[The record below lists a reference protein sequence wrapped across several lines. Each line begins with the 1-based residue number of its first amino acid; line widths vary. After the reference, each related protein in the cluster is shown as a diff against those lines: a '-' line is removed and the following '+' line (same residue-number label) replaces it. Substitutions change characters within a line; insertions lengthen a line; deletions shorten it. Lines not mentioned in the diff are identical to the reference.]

1 MQTHG
6 SIIHSLSL
14 ETKSKEATNL
24 TRYLREISAFQRI
37 TPEQEIDLGH
47 RIQAGDQ
54 EAVNILV
61 KANLRLVLKIASEYK
76 NRGLEYVD
84 LVSEGNIGLIKAA
97 ERFDPARECRFSTLC
112 AIWVRQSIR
121 RALANLGR
129 TVRLPVYLADRI
141 RKMGEAEFDLNKK
154 LRRLPTDEELANT
167 TGIPAEKIQL
177 MKRVRKTS
185 CSLDDDDNEEVRSLH
200 ERLAD
205 ENSMSP
211 DHAATCDH
219 DFAYVEKAMKVL
231 DKREC
236 DIVRQRFGIG
246 TGRDRS
252 LGQIAQD
259 YGLTRERIRQI
270 QNTALNKLRS
280 TIALEAAALTMTA

>member
-1 MQTHG
+1 MQTHE
-6 SIIHSLSL
+6 SIPHSLSH
-14 ETKSKEATNL
+14 EIVSKEAANL
-24 TRYLREISAFQRI
+24 TRYLSEISEFQRI
-37 TPEQEIDLGH
+37 TPEQERELGY

-76 NRGLEYVD
+76 NLGLEYMD

-97 ERFDPARECRFSTLC
+97 ERFDPARGCRFSTLC

-121 RALANLGR
+121 RAIANQGR

-141 RKMGEAEFDLNKK
+141 RKMREAEFDLNKK

-167 TGIPAEKIQL
+167 TGISTENIQL

-185 CSLDDDDNEEVRSLH
+185 YSLDENENEEVCSLH

-205 ENSMSP
+205 ENSVAP
-211 DHAATCDH
+211 DHAATRDH

-231 DKREC
+231 DEREC

-252 LGQIAQD
+252 LSQIAQD

-270 QNTALNKLRS
+270 QKTAINKLRS
-280 TIALEAAALTMTA
+280 TIALETAALPMTA

>member
-6 SIIHSLSL
+6 SIFHSLSH

-24 TRYLREISAFQRI
+24 TRYLSEISEFQRI
-37 TPEQEIDLGH
+37 TPEQERELGY

-76 NRGLEYVD
+76 NLGLEYMD

-97 ERFDPARECRFSTLC
+97 ERFDPARGCRFSTLC

-121 RALANLGR
+121 RAIANQGR

-141 RKMGEAEFDLNKK
+141 RKMREAEFDLNKK

-167 TGIPAEKIQL
+167 TGISTENIQL

-185 CSLDDDDNEEVRSLH
+185 YSLDENENEEVCSLH

-205 ENSMSP
+205 ENSVAP
-211 DHAATCDH
+211 DHAATRDH

-231 DKREC
+231 DEREC

-252 LGQIAQD
+252 LSQIAQD

-270 QNTALNKLRS
+270 QKTAINKLRS
-280 TIALEAAALTMTA
+280 TIALETAALPMTA

>member
-6 SIIHSLSL
+6 SIFHSLSH

-24 TRYLREISAFQRI
+24 TRYLSEISEFQRI
-37 TPEQEIDLGH
+37 TPEQERELGY

-76 NRGLEYVD
+76 NLGLEYMD

-97 ERFDPARECRFSTLC
+97 ERFDPARGCRFSTLC

-121 RALANLGR
+121 RAIANQGR

-141 RKMGEAEFDLNKK
+141 RKMREAEFDLNKK

-167 TGIPAEKIQL
+167 TGISTENIQL

-185 CSLDDDDNEEVRSLH
+185 YSLDENDNEEVCSLH

-205 ENSMSP
+205 ENSVAP
-211 DHAATCDH
+211 DHAATRDH

-231 DKREC
+231 DEREC

-252 LGQIAQD
+252 LSQIAQD

-270 QNTALNKLRS
+270 QKTAINKLRS
-280 TIALEAAALTMTA
+280 TIALEAAALPMTA

>member
-6 SIIHSLSL
+6 SILHSLSH
-14 ETKSKEATNL
+14 ETKSKEAANL
-24 TRYLREISAFQRI
+24 TRYLSEISEFQRI
-37 TPEQEIDLGH
+37 TPEQEIEHGY

-54 EAVNILV
+54 GAVNILV

-76 NRGLEYVD
+76 NLGLEYMD

-97 ERFDPARECRFSTLC
+97 ERFDPARGCRFSTLC

-121 RALANLGR
+121 RAIANQGR

-141 RKMGEAEFDLNKK
+141 RKMREAEFDLNKK

-167 TGIPAEKIQL
+167 TGISTENIQL

-185 CSLDDDDNEEVRSLH
+185 YSLDENDNEEVCSLH

-205 ENSMSP
+205 ENSVAP
-211 DHAATCDH
+211 DHAATREH

-231 DKREC
+231 DEREC

-252 LGQIAQD
+252 LSQIAQD

-270 QNTALNKLRS
+270 QKTAINKLRS
-280 TIALEAAALTMTA
+280 TIALEAAALPMTA